1 MTARDGQLVWNPAL
15 YDGLEMIRLPSE
27 QVWQPDIMLENNAN
41 QFHGLHSGDINMVI
55 TYDGFV
61 FYAPPVKIHS
71 YCKVNYAKL
80 KQGNVVTCKLTF
92 LSWTYGGDVINL
104 LSNNDA
110 ITTSDFDTH
119 FNPQWQYVTSN
130 VERDVKYYACCVE
143 PYIKLK
149 YVIKL
154 RYVGN

>member
-1 MTARDGQLVWNPAL
+1 MNILKDNQVLVLDTFISMTARDGQLVWNPAL

-92 LSWTYGGDVINL
+92 LSWTYGVAVRD
-104 LSNNDA
+104 
-110 ITTSDFDTH
+110 
-119 FNPQWQYVTSN
+119 

-143 PYIKLK
+143 PYVKLK

-154 RYVGN
+154 RYVDN